1 MNLKATNKT
10 ETNKYE
16 LEIEVP
22 AEDFNKAIDE
32 VFKTE
37 GKKITIPGFRRGK
50 PPKAFIEK
58 SITASPCSSRPR
70 WTDSTVRR

>member
-16 LEIEVP
+16 LEIEIS

-37 GKKITIPGFRRGK
+37 GKKIARARRRRRSSR
-50 PPKAFIEK
+50 
-58 SITASPCSSRPR
+58 SITASPCSLRAR
-70 WTDSTVRR
+70 WTGCTARR

>member
-37 GKKITIPGFRRGK
+37 GKKITIPGFGRGK
-50 PPKAFIEK
+50 APKGFIE
-58 SITASPCSSRPR
+58 RE
-70 WTDSTVRR
+70 

>member
-16 LEIEVP
+16 LEIEIS

-37 GKKITIPGFRRGK
+37 GKKIAIPGFRKGK
-50 PPKAFIEK
+50 APK
-58 SITASPCSSRPR
+58 ASPCSLRAR
-70 WTDSTVRR
+70 WTGCTARR

>member
-37 GKKITIPGFRRGK
+37 GKKITIGLPQGK
-50 PPKAFIEK
+50 APKAFIEK
-58 SITASPCSSRPR
+58 YTASPCSSRPR

>member
-16 LEIEVP
+16 LEIEIS

-37 GKKITIPGFRRGK
+37 GKKIAIPASARARRRRRSSR
-50 PPKAFIEK
+50 
-58 SITASPCSSRPR
+58 SITASPCSLRAR
-70 WTDSTVRR
+70 WTGCTARR